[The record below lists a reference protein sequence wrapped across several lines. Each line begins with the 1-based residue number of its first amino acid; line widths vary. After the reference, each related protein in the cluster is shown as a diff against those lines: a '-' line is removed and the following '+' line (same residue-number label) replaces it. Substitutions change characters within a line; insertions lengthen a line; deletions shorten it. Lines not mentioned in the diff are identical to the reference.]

1 MTLPRRAV
9 LLAGIALLAAGPAA
23 AQVTGTNQR
32 FEITATTTASG
43 EAVYRLWSDPAT
55 WTSWDALVDRASL
68 SGAGVGAR
76 GKLKG
81 KSGPEST
88 ITVTV
93 AEPGRRFA
101 YAATGPGVRILYER
115 EYVAGSPARITHR
128 VTFSGLVGGALAGGN
143 LGRQFREGLP
153 AQMNRIK
160 ALAERG

>member
-1 MTLPRRAV
+1 MNQIRRAV
-9 LLAGIALLAAGPAA
+9 LVAGVAALLVTPAG

-32 FEITATTTASG
+32 FEMTVTTTASG
-43 EAVYRLWSDPAT
+43 DAVYRLWSDPTT
-55 WTSWDALVDRASL
+55 WASWDALVDRATL
-68 SGAGVGAR
+68 SGSGVGAR

-81 KSGPEST
+81 KQGPEST
-88 ITVTV
+88 ITVTA

-115 EYVAGSPARITHR
+115 EYAAGSPARITHR

-143 LGRQFREGLP
+143 LGRQFREGMP

>member
-1 MTLPRRAV
+1 MNQIRRAV
-9 LLAGIALLAAGPAA
+9 LVAGVAALLATPAG

-32 FEITATTTASG
+32 FEMTVTTTASG
-43 EAVYRLWSDPAT
+43 DAVYRLWSDPTT
-55 WTSWDALVDRASL
+55 WASWDALVDRATL
-68 SGAGVGAR
+68 SGSGVGAR

-81 KSGPEST
+81 KQGPEST
-88 ITVTV
+88 ITVTA

-115 EYVAGSPARITHR
+115 EYAAGSPARITHR

-143 LGRQFREGLP
+143 LGRQFREGMP